1 MPENIENENW
11 SCACGTVSSGSF
23 CPACGQKKPAKVSL
37 YCVKCGAEIEPGA
50 RFCKSCGAS
59 TGGESEPAYSYI
71 PQQSPPVYNRSEAP
85 YSQPEPKSKKKKKR
99 KGLLIAVLGLLA
111 LLIVLAI
118 ANGGEIGFS
127 TANISQ
133 PAMASSV
140 DASTKQPVNKTD
152 VFSTQNPVIYATILV
167 KNAPSDTKIT
177 AKWTYVDGSVDI
189 GTVNFQTTQTS
200 QYVAFHLTKPDS
212 GFPVGAYKV
221 EIYLNDKLKETMKFS
236 VKK

>member
-1 MPENIENENW
+1 MSEISENENW
-11 SCACGTVSSGSF
+11 RCTCGTTSSGGF
-23 CPACGQKKPAKVSL
+23 CPACGQKKPMKAAQ

-59 TGGESEPAYSYI
+59 IGGEREPEYSSI
-71 PQQSPPVYNRSEAP
+71 PQQAPPVYNTP
-85 YSQPEPKSKKKKKR
+85 HPQPEPNPKKKKK
-99 KGLLIAVLGLLA
+99 KGCLFTVLGVLV
-111 LLIVLAI
+111 LLIVLAVV
-118 ANGGEIGFS
+118 NGGEIGFS
-127 TANISQ
+127 SANISQ

-152 VFSTQNPVIYATILV
+152 VFSTQSQVIYATVLV

-177 AKWTYVDGSVDI
+177 AKWTYIEGNIDI
-189 GTVNFQTTQTS
+189 GTVNYQTSQTS
-200 QYVAFHLTKPDS
+200 QYVAFHLTRPDS